1 MLNGMI
7 IFVVVILF
15 FVFFIIH
22 KRDMLIK
29 MFSLNASMPAGEF
42 QAQLDK
48 TADAAVKRL
57 ETQIAHLELLLE
69 EADAK
74 ISQLDEKLKAVDAAA
89 VTRASQPAEPIS
101 RDSLNVSRHMPASS
115 IDFRLPA
122 ELPEPAIAV
131 AEPELTMNQQ
141 PSPPET
147 MEGPN
152 PDKRRLILNMA
163 EEGYSVIEIAK
174 TTGMGKGEIMLILQ
188 LNKK

>member
-1 MLNGMI
+1 MLNSMI

-57 ETQIAHLELLLE
+57 AHLELLLE

-74 ISQLDEKLKAVDAAA
+74 IGQLDEKLKAVDAAA
-89 VTRASQPAEPIS
+89 VARASQPAEPIS
-101 RDSLNVSRHMPASS
+101 RDSLNASRHMPASS

-131 AEPELTMNQQ
+131 SEPELTMN
-141 PSPPET
+141 PHPET

-152 PDKRRLILNMA
+152 LDKRRLILNMA

>member
-1 MLNGMI
+1 MLNSMI

-74 ISQLDEKLKAVDAAA
+74 IGQLDEKLKAVDAAA
-89 VTRASQPAEPIS
+89 VARASQPAEPIS
-101 RDSLNVSRHMPASS
+101 RDSLNASRHMPASS

-131 AEPELTMNQQ
+131 SEPELTMN
-141 PSPPET
+141 PHPET

-152 PDKRRLILNMA
+152 LDKRRLILNMA

>member
-1 MLNGMI
+1 MLNSMI

-42 QAQLDK
+42 QAQLER

-69 EADAK
+69 EVDAK
-74 ISQLDEKLKAVDAAA
+74 INQLDETIKAADVAAMS
-89 VTRASQPAEPIS
+89 RESPRGASPVPQFPSAGGG
-101 RDSLNVSRHMPASS
+101 
-115 IDFRLPA
+115 IDFPLPA
-122 ELPEPAIAV
+122 ELPEPAAAV
-131 AEPELTMNQQ
+131 ASEPALPAEHSSRPLG
-141 PSPPET
+141 PESP
-147 MEGPN
+147 N
-152 PDKRRLILNMA
+152 SDKRRLILNMA